1 MIVIE
6 KLKLNKHKVVSVPRN
21 KDLYARVGGRVPSM
35 GTSGFTSELGK
46 DKMQILADSE
56 EAIMNEYQS
65 ELKKNQ
71 MPLKTDV

>member
-21 KDLYARVGGRVPSM
+21 KDLYARVGGRVPTM

-56 EAIMNEYQS
+56 EAIMNEYHS

-71 MPLKTDV
+71 MPLKSDA